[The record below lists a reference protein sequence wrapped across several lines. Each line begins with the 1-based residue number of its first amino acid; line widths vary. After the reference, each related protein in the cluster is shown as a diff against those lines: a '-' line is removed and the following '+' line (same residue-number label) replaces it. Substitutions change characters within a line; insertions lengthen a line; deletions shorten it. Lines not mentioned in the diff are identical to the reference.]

1 MTITYI
7 LYIISDNLFIIF
19 NPFATTRRFS
29 GSRKK
34 CPKHYA
40 PEIRRK
46 KHGGQLGII
55 PRQISL
61 EGSLPITFGFPHKFL
76 KLPARKNM
84 VVSPEN
90 FELL

>member
-1 MTITYI
+1 M
-7 LYIISDNLFIIF
+7 L
-19 NPFATTRRFS
+19 NPIATTRRFS

-40 PEIRRK
+40 PEIQRK

-55 PRQISL
+55 ARQILL
-61 EGSLPITFGFPHKFL
+61 ERGLPITVGFPDKFL
-76 KLPARKNM
+76 KLLARKNM

-90 FELL
+90 FELP